1 MSHLTEMGVRILPLF
16 RAALCYQSSYAQ
28 PTPIPTPRFGSDG
41 GWGLTMW
48 VRCKKKDLAAA
59 DGSRGGT
66 SELVFQAENR
76 SPPFLRRRHVL
87 LYAYRLG
94 DRLPCGIVRG
104 VHFVGSARVHVLNL
118 APSLRWYC
126 GVVVVSEFPAAMGNL
141 MLVDS
146 ISLR

>member
-1 MSHLTEMGVRILPLF
+1 
-16 RAALCYQSSYAQ
+16 
-28 PTPIPTPRFGSDG
+28 
-41 GWGLTMW
+41 MW

-66 SELVFQAENR
+66 SELELVFQAENR